1 MKGAVQNAGRVVE
14 REARVYRRLWKG
26 SVFSTFLLPVLF
38 LAAIGR
44 GLGGLVDQH
53 NTAVAGLTYLHFVTP
68 GLLAASAMQTA
79 ASYSL
84 WPVMAG
90 TKWVRFFHGVVATPV
105 SAADLYDG
113 FILWGV
119 LRATLASGVFLA
131 VAAPLGGLGSAWAL
145 LAWPAAVL
153 TAVAFAAPL
162 AAFAATQTTD
172 ISFGVLTRL
181 VIMPLFLFSGTFFP
195 VTQLPGWLQVAA
207 RFSPL
212 WHAAELTRAFSTG
225 RMHLDAIAVHVAVL
239 AAMVVVG
246 AHWGRRTFTRKLAQ

>member
-1 MKGAVQNAGRVVE
+1 MSLVPAGRVVE
-14 REARVYRRLWKG
+14 REMRVYRRLWKG

-44 GLGGLVDQH
+44 GLGGLVEQR
-53 NTAVAGLTYLHFVTP
+53 TATVAGLSYLQFVTP
-68 GLLAASAMQTA
+68 GLLAGSAMQTA

-105 SAADLYDG
+105 SAADLYTG
-113 FILWGV
+113 FILWGA
-119 LRATLASGVFLA
+119 LRAALAAAVFLA
-131 VAAPLGGLGSAWAL
+131 VAVPLGGVASAWGV

-162 AAFAATQTTD
+162 AAFAATQATD
-172 ISFGVLTRL
+172 ITFGVLVRL

-195 VTQLPGWLQVAA
+195 VSQLPGWLQAAA

-212 WHAAELTRAFSTG
+212 WHGAELTRGFTTG
-225 RMHLDAIAVHVAVL
+225 HVHLDAVVAHVAVL
-239 AAMVVVG
+239 VAIACVG
-246 AHWGRRTFTRKLAQ
+246 ATWGRLTFTQKLAS